1 MADGQQQGD
10 AQLSIFDAEATAQI
24 RHVWHEGRWFFSVID
39 VVGMLTDSPNP
50 RVYWGVLKRRLVDE
64 GFGELF
70 TNCKQLK
77 MLASDGKQRL
87 TDAADAETLLRI
99 VQSIP
104 SPKAEPLK
112 QWLARVGTERLRE
125 MENPALA
132 VDRLQREYR
141 RLGYDDEW
149 IGQRLLNI
157 VTRDEL
163 TEEWQQ
169 RGAEEGRQFAVL
181 TDTLHRGTFDVGVRD
196 HQAIKHIGR
205 AQNLRDSMTRV
216 ELALSTLAEATAAE
230 LHQTRDSQGFDAL
243 RSDTQ
248 EAGEVGGAA
257 RRDIEARTGH
267 PVVSGENYKTLRQSR
282 VTARQLPLPD
292 AMDDAT
298 TDDESDT

>member
-1 MADGQQQGD
+1 MADGQQGD
-10 AQLSIFDAEATAQI
+10 GQLSIFDAEATAQI
-24 RHVWHEGRWFFSVID
+24 RHVWHEGRWFFSVFD

>member
-1 MADGQQQGD
+1 MADGQQGD

-24 RHVWHEGRWFFSVID
+24 RHVWHDGRWFFSVID
-39 VVGMLTDSPNP
+39 VVGLLTDSPNP
-50 RVYWGVLKRRLVDE
+50 RNYWSMLKRKLADE
-64 GFGELF
+64 GASEVYR
-70 TNCKQLK
+70 NCVQLK
-77 MLASDGKQRL
+77 MLAPDGKQRL

-112 QWLARVGTERLRE
+112 QWLARVGTERLQE

-132 VDRLQREYR
+132 ADRLRREYQ

-169 RGAEEGRQFAVL
+169 RGAEEGRQFAAL
-181 TDTLHRGTFDVGVRD
+181 TDTLHRGTFDVSVRD

-230 LHQTRDSQGFDAL
+230 LHQTRDSQGYEAL
-243 RSDTQ
+243 RGDAQ

-267 PVVSGENYKTLRQSR
+267 PVVSGENYKTLRQGR
-282 VTARQLPLPD
+282 TPARQLPLPQAED
-292 AMDDAT
+292 GEPDK
-298 TDDESDT
+298 

>member
-1 MADGQQQGD
+1 MADGQQGD

-24 RHVWHEGRWFFSVID
+24 RHVWHDGRWFFSVID
-39 VVGMLTDSPNP
+39 VVGLLTEARIP
-50 RVYWGVLKRRLVDE
+50 RNYWSDLKRKLAQDE
-64 GFGELF
+64 GYTELHAQIV
-70 TNCKQLK
+70 QLK

-112 QWLARVGTERLRE
+112 QWLARVGTERLQE

-132 VDRLQREYR
+132 ADRLRQEYR

-169 RGAEEGRQFAVL
+169 RGAEEGRQFAAL

-196 HQAIKHIGR
+196 HRAIKHIGR

-230 LHQTRDSQGFDAL
+230 LHQTRDSQGYEAL
-243 RSDTQ
+243 RGDAQ

-257 RRDIEARTGH
+257 RRDIEARTGY
-267 PVVSGENYKTLRQSR
+267 PVVSGENYKTLRQGR
-282 VTARQLPLPD
+282 APGRQLPLSEATDGEPD
-292 AMDDAT
+292 K
-298 TDDESDT
+298 

>member
-1 MADGQQQGD
+1 MADGQQGD

-24 RHVWHEGRWFFSVID
+24 RHVWHDGRWFFSVID
-39 VVGMLTDSPNP
+39 VVGLLTDSAKP
-50 RVYWGVLKRRLVDE
+50 RFYWADMKRRIETE
-64 GFGELF
+64 GFREVLAK
-70 TNCKQLK
+70 CQQLK
-77 MLASDGKQRL
+77 MLAPDGKQRL
-87 TDAADAETLLRI
+87 TEAADAETLLRI
-99 VQSIP
+99 IQSIP

-132 VDRLQREYR
+132 ADRLRQEYR

-169 RGAEEGRQFAVL
+169 RGAEEGRQFAAL

-196 HQAIKHIGR
+196 HRAIKHIGR

-230 LHQTRDSQGFDAL
+230 LHQTRDSQGYEAL
-243 RSDTQ
+243 RGDAQ

-257 RRDIEARTGH
+257 RRDIEARTGY
-267 PVVSGENYKTLRQSR
+267 PVVSGENYKTLRQGR
-282 VTARQLPLPD
+282 APGRQLPLPE
-292 AMDDAT
+292 AT
-298 TDDESDT
+298 DGEPDK

>member
-1 MADGQQQGD
+1 MADGQQGD
-10 AQLSIFDAEATAQI
+10 GQLSIFDAEATAQI

>member
-1 MADGQQQGD
+1 MADGQQGD

-24 RHVWHEGRWFFSVID
+24 RHVWHDGRWFFSVID
-39 VVGMLTDSPNP
+39 VVGLLTDTPVP
-50 RVYWGVLKRRLVDE
+50 RNYWADMKRKIQDE
-64 GFGELF
+64 GFRELLE
-70 TNCKQLK
+70 KIQQLK

-99 VQSIP
+99 IQSIP

-132 VDRLQREYR
+132 ADRLRQEYQ

-157 VTRDEL
+157 VTRDDL

-169 RGAEEGRQFAVL
+169 RGAEEGRQFAAL
-181 TDTLHRGTFDVGVRD
+181 TDTLQRGTFDVSVRG

-216 ELALSTLAEATAAE
+216 ELALSMLAKATAAE
-230 LHQTRDSQGFDAL
+230 LHQTRDSQGYEAL
-243 RSDTQ
+243 RGDTQ

-267 PVVSGENYKTLRQSR
+267 PVVSAENYKTLRQDR
-282 VTARQLPLPD
+282 APARQLPLPD
-292 AMDDAT
+292 A
-298 TDDESDT
+298 TDGEPDK

>member
-1 MADGQQQGD
+1 MADGQQGN

-24 RHVWHEGRWFFSVID
+24 RHVWHDGRWFFSVID
-39 VVGMLTDSPNP
+39 VVGLLTDARIP
-50 RVYWGVLKRRLVDE
+50 RNYWSDLKRKLAQDE
-64 GFGELF
+64 GFTELHA
-70 TNCKQLK
+70 KIVQLK
-77 MLASDGKQRL
+77 MSASDGKQRL
-87 TDAADAETLLRI
+87 TDAADAEVMLRI
-99 VQSIP
+99 IQSIP

-112 QWLARVGTERLRE
+112 QWLARVGTERLQE

-132 VDRLQREYR
+132 ADRLRQEYR

-169 RGAEEGRQFAVL
+169 RGAEDGRQFAAL

-230 LHQTRDSQGFDAL
+230 LHQTRDSQGYEELRGDA
-243 RSDTQ
+243 Q

-267 PVVSGENYKTLRQSR
+267 PVVSADNYKTLRQGR
-282 VTARQLPLPD
+282 TPARQLPLPQARD
-292 AMDDAT
+292 GEP
-298 TDDESDT
+298 DE